1 MILIEKLSF
10 ARENNVIFDE
20 ASAHIAPGTRTGL
33 VGRNGCGKSTLFELI
48 TGDLSPDGGRITVPE
63 SWTIATVAQ
72 ETPSLDISAEEYV
85 IDGDKRYRS
94 LERELK
100 AAEERNDGMAIARI
114 SGELEISGAYTI
126 RPRTAALLSG
136 LGFSQEQIKL
146 PVKDFSGGWRMRLN
160 LAQALICHSDLLL
173 LDEPTNHLD
182 LDAVMFLS
190 DYLKGYR
197 GTLMIISHDRE
208 FLDDTVDHIIH
219 IENKKLNEYT
229 ADYSGFERM
238 RAERLAQNQALYER
252 QQQSIAKIQ
261 SFIDRFRYKATKARQ
276 AQSRLKALEKM
287 DRIAAA
293 HPDSPFHF
301 SFRAPEQLPVPLM
314 NMEDISIGYE
324 AGKPVIKSMK
334 LNLTP
339 GARIG
344 LLGRN
349 GAGKSTLI
357 KFLAGMLK
365 PLTGRLSVAKGIK
378 IGYFAQHQLDYLNPD
393 QSALWH
399 MQRLAPEMRE
409 QDLRNFLGG
418 FAFSGDKALEKAGTL
433 SGGEKA
439 RLALALIVWQKPNLL
454 LLDEPTNHLDLNM
467 RDALSAA
474 LQDFAGAMIIV
485 SHDRHL
491 LRTTADDFYLVDKGM
506 VSEFSGDLDDYHKY
520 LIEQRKQELSQS
532 ASERRE
538 QRIQEKQAASGGSTQ
553 ISWKGKKE
561 LLQRLRAEARP
572 LRKNAEELEKRMNAA
587 SARLEEIETALSD
600 SGIYDASRKE
610 ELSALLREQGELSK
624 ASEKVEAEWL
634 EASEKLEEAES
645 RIKEAENASSF

>member
-301 SFRAPEQLPVPLM
+301 SFRAPEQLPVPLI
-314 NMEDISIGYE
+314 EDRTSGAQRRRKVDAHQVPRRNAE
-324 AGKPVIKSMK
+324 AAHRQALRCQRDKNRLLRAAPARLPQSRPV
-334 LNLTP
+334 
-339 GARIG
+339 GALAHAEACAG
-344 LLGRN
+344 DE
-349 GAGKSTLI
+349 GAGSQEL
-357 KFLAGMLK
+357 
-365 PLTGRLSVAKGIK
+365 PGRLC
-378 IGYFAQHQLDYLNPD
+378 
-393 QSALWH
+393 
-399 MQRLAPEMRE
+399 
-409 QDLRNFLGG
+409 
-418 FAFSGDKALEKAGTL
+418 
-433 SGGEKA
+433 
-439 RLALALIVWQKPNLL
+439 
-454 LLDEPTNHLDLNM
+454 
-467 RDALSAA
+467 
-474 LQDFAGAMIIV
+474 
-485 SHDRHL
+485 L
-491 LRTTADDFYLVDKGM
+491 LR
-506 VSEFSGDLDDYHKY
+506 
-520 LIEQRKQELSQS
+520 
-532 ASERRE
+532 
-538 QRIQEKQAASGGSTQ
+538 
-553 ISWKGKKE
+553 
-561 LLQRLRAEARP
+561 
-572 LRKNAEELEKRMNAA
+572 
-587 SARLEEIETALSD
+587 
-600 SGIYDASRKE
+600 
-610 ELSALLREQGELSK
+610 
-624 ASEKVEAEWL
+624 
-634 EASEKLEEAES
+634 
-645 RIKEAENASSF
+645 